1 MNSLSYAIIIKNGI
15 DIHLK
20 RINTINK
27 YIKSLSKKWLN
38 IPLLSRTH
46 GQAASPSTIGKEL
59 KVFTARTERELIK
72 LKQVKPLAKFSGAV
86 GNYHAF
92 DIANNKINWPLFTK
106 QFINTF
112 GVMQNPITT
121 QIEPHDWIS
130 EALQTISLSLIHI

>member
-1 MNSLSYAIIIKNGI
+1 MAKKITLKSGKKATLKEMSIDDFDKCMDFVDFETRMIDGVETTIIKNQFSVSTYWIRHGVEKST
-15 DIHLK
+15 D
-20 RINTINK
+20 K

-59 KVFTARTERELIK
+59 KVFTARIDRESIK

-92 DIANNKINWPLFTK
+92 NIAMYK
-106 QFINTF
+106 
-112 GVMQNPITT
+112 
-121 QIEPHDWIS
+121 S
-130 EALQTISLSLIHI
+130 